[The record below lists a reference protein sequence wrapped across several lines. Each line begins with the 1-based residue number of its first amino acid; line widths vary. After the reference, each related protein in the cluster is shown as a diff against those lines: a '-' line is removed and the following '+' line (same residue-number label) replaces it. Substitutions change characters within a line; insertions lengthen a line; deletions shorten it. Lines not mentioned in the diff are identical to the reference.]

1 MYEEPDVLIDD
12 DEITDGERYLPGTG
26 GSFEIVFEAED
37 AGSRLDA
44 AVAKRACLTRS
55 AAQKAIEAGGAV
67 KNNKPLKKNYRVS
80 EGETITFTLP
90 PLESSDIEPENI
102 PLDIVYEDDCLI
114 VVNKPKGMVVHP
126 APGHFSGTLVS
137 ALLWHCKGAESG
149 LSGIGGVIRPGIVH
163 RIDADTSGL
172 LVAAKTDAAHQSLA
186 AQIKA
191 HTAKRVYE
199 ALISGDM
206 KNEEGVVDAPI
217 GRHPSDRIK
226 MAVITDKRYFSR
238 PAVTHWKVIEHFR
251 GNCHVECRLETGRT
265 HQIRVHMNHIGHHL
279 LCDPLYGM
287 KGASAQL
294 EKRYSELCQGQ
305 CLCARV
311 LGFNHPETGEYME
324 FKAPLPDYFEE
335 MREILR
341 KQ

>member
-1 MYEEPDVLIDD
+1 MYEDPDIFTDD
-12 DEITDGERYLPGTG
+12 DDISDTTKYLPGTG

-37 AGSRLDA
+37 AGARLDA
-44 AVAKRACLTRS
+44 SVSKRACITRS
-55 AAQKAIEAGGAV
+55 AAQRAIEAGGAV
-67 KNNKPLKKNYRVS
+67 RDGKALKKNYRVS

-90 PLESSDIEPENI
+90 PLESADIEPEDI
-102 PLDIVYEDDCLI
+102 PLDIIYEDDSLI

-126 APGHFSGTLVS
+126 GPGHFSGTLVS
-137 ALLWHCKGAESG
+137 ALLWHCSREGSG

-186 AQIKA
+186 GQIKDRS
-191 HTAKRVYE
+191 AKRVYE

-206 KNEEGVVDAPI
+206 KNEEGVIDAPI
-217 GRHPSDRIK
+217 GRHPTDRIK
-226 MAVITDKRYFSR
+226 MAVITDDRYFSR
-238 PAVTHWKVIEHFR
+238 PAVTHWKALEHFR
-251 GNCHVECRLETGRT
+251 GYCHIECRLETGRT
-265 HQIRVHMNHIGHHL
+265 HQIRVHMNHINHHL
-279 LCDPLYGM
+279 LCNPLYGM

-294 EKRYSELCQGQ
+294 ERRYSELCRGQ

-311 LGFNHPETGEYME
+311 LGFNHPLTGEYME

>member
-1 MYEEPDVLIDD
+1 
-12 DEITDGERYLPGTG
+12 
-26 GSFEIVFEAED
+26 
-37 AGSRLDA
+37 
-44 AVAKRACLTRS
+44 
-55 AAQKAIEAGGAV
+55 
-67 KNNKPLKKNYRVS
+67 
-80 EGETITFTLP
+80 
-90 PLESSDIEPENI
+90 
-102 PLDIVYEDDCLI
+102 
-114 VVNKPKGMVVHP
+114 
-126 APGHFSGTLVS
+126 
-137 ALLWHCKGAESG
+137 
-149 LSGIGGVIRPGIVH
+149 
-163 RIDADTSGL
+163 
-172 LVAAKTDAAHQSLA
+172 
-186 AQIKA
+186 
-191 HTAKRVYE
+191 
-199 ALISGDM
+199 M
-206 KNEEGVVDAPI
+206 KNEEGTIDAPI

-324 FKAPLPDYFEE
+324 FKAPLPDYFNE